1 MSILMSNQRLFSTAR
16 LFKAHVL
23 QCNYQSQSETTCV
36 YILGLTNGWTSL
48 LPRYFSL
55 FACVL
60 ALETLCCS
68 IFSFSHNRMG
78 CKNQN
83 VYLRLCTV
91 HQISTVAI
99 LLSVVDKTTVIS
111 QRGLRLF
118 FQSLHS
124 RFAIRW
130 MVELHYTI
138 VHCDSFL
145 ARTRTVV

>member
-1 MSILMSNQRLFSTAR
+1 MLMSYQRLFSTAR
-16 LFKAHVL
+16 LFKVHVL
-23 QCNYQSQSETTCV
+23 QSNYYQSWIEITCLF
-36 YILGLTNGWTSL
+36 ILGLTNEGRSL
-48 LPRYFSL
+48 LPRYFFL

-60 ALETLCCS
+60 VLATLCCS
-68 IFSFSHNRMG
+68 IFSMTHNRMG

-83 VYLRLCTV
+83 VYLRLYTA

-99 LLSVVDKTTVIS
+99 LLSIVDKTTVIS
-111 QRGLRLF
+111 QLRLRLF

-145 ARTRTVV
+145 ARARTVV

>member
-23 QCNYQSQSETTCV
+23 QCNYQSWSDTTCV
-36 YILGLTNGWTSL
+36 YILGLTNEWTSL
-48 LPRYFSL
+48 LPRYLSL
-55 FACVL
+55 L

-68 IFSFSHNRMG
+68 IFSMSHNRMG
-78 CKNQN
+78 YKNQN
-83 VYLRLCTV
+83 VYLRLYSV

-111 QRGLRLF
+111 HRGLRLF

>member
-1 MSILMSNQRLFSTAR
+1 MKEGA
-16 LFKAHVL
+16 
-23 QCNYQSQSETTCV
+23 CCCD
-36 YILGLTNGWTSL
+36 TSM
-48 LPRYFSL
+48 L
-55 FACVL
+55 FARVL
-60 ALETLCCS
+60 ALVTLCCS
-68 IFSFSHNRMG
+68 IFSMTHNRMG

-83 VYLRLCTV
+83 VYLRLYTA

-111 QRGLRLF
+111 QLRLRLF

-124 RFAIRW
+124 RVAIRW

-145 ARTRTVV
+145 ARARTVV